1 MTTTTTERH
10 TMPKNTGIIQR
21 SHEDGFKS
29 EYPCDNGHMSAYSCL
44 GWRSALHHRGFYA
57 QAADGTPGSQWLE
70 VWWTT
75 DQRTG
80 HVTDIFE
87 DTRGLNRPAARR

>member
-1 MTTTTTERH
+1 MRKTE
-10 TMPKNTGIIQR
+10 IIQR
-21 SHEDGFKS
+21 SSD
-29 EYPCDNGHMSAYSCL
+29 DNFTSTLPVSSGHMSVYSCL
-44 GWRSALHHRGFYA
+44 GMRSGFHHQGFT
-57 QAADGTPGSQWLE
+57 TPAGEWLE

-87 DTRGLNRPAARR
+87 DTRGLNRR

>member
-1 MTTTTTERH
+1 MT
-10 TMPKNTGIIQR
+10 KNTGITQR

-29 EYPCDNGHMSAYSCL
+29 AFHCGSDHMSAYSCL
-44 GWRSALHHRGFYA
+44 GMRSAFHWQGFT
-57 QAADGTPGSQWLE
+57 TPSGQWLE

-75 DQRTG
+75 DVRTG

>member
-1 MTTTTTERH
+1 MTTRI
-10 TMPKNTGIIQR
+10 TGIIQR
-21 SHEDGFKS
+21 SHEDNFAAA
-29 EYPCDNGHMSAYSCL
+29 YPCSSNHMSAYSCL
-44 GWRSALHHRGFYA
+44 GMRSAFHHQGFT
-57 QAADGTPGSQWLE
+57 TPSGQWLE

-87 DTRGLNRPAARR
+87 DTRGLNRR